1 MIDSSNGAGK
11 VKPPHPTQIDPEK
24 VKKQFRDVSQLYEK
38 HFMREMMKAMRA
50 TVPDSNFIKQNQ
62 GEKIF
67 RSQLDEEYVEKWGD
81 RGGIG
86 LSDLIY
92 NQLIEKYG
100 PAMGLSNP
108 LEKARG
114 PLPLDEKSNFPR
126 ATVRI
131 QEKDQGK
138 TQLQFNLGSAQSGP
152 ASGRELRAPWSG
164 YLIKKIQLAPDEWA
178 LELSHENGLN
188 SQLSFRGT
196 PSDDPSRQQI
206 QAGER
211 IGLLSPDA
219 TQFTWNLR
227 PQPRGGPGLGLA
239 SENPTETDLEPISKS
254 VPGPVS
260 E

>member
-1 MIDSSNGAGK
+1 MIDSSSGAGK
-11 VKPPHPTQIDPEK
+11 VKPLGPVPVDAEK
-24 VKKQFRDVSQLYEK
+24 IKKQFREVSQLYEK

-92 NQLIEKYG
+92 NQLVEKYG
-100 PAMGLSNP
+100 PSMGLAKP
-108 LEKARG
+108 LEKAQG

-126 ATVRI
+126 ATVNI
-131 QEKDQGK
+131 KEKSSTQ
-138 TQLQFNLGSAQSGP
+138 TQLQFDLGPSKNGA

-178 LELSHENGLN
+178 LEMNHGNGLN
-188 SQLSFRGT
+188 SQFSFRGT
-196 PSDDPSRQQI
+196 PVEGPLG
-206 QAGER
+206 QAVQPGER
-211 IGLLSPDA
+211 IGLLSPDS
-219 TQFTWNLR
+219 TQFNWNLR
-227 PQPRGGPGLGLA
+227 TQLKTDQAQGLG
-239 SENPTETDLEPISKS
+239 SESR
-254 VPGPVS
+254 PGTIPGPDSAPVS

>member
-1 MIDSSNGAGK
+1 MIDSSSGAGK
-11 VKPPHPTQIDPEK
+11 VKPLTPAPIDPEK

-92 NQLIEKYG
+92 NQLVEKYG
-100 PAMGLSNP
+100 PAMGLSKP
-108 LEKARG
+108 LEKTRG

-126 ATVRI
+126 TSVRVI
-131 QEKDQGK
+131 GNDPGK
-138 TQLQFNLGSAQSGP
+138 TQLQFNLGPAQKGP

-178 LELSHENGLN
+178 LEMNHGNGLT
-188 SQLSFRGT
+188 SQFSFRGT
-196 PSDDPSRQQI
+196 PSENPLGQPVQP
-206 QAGER
+206 GER
-211 IGLLSPDA
+211 IGLLSPDS
-219 TQFTWNLR
+219 TQFNWNLR
-227 PQPRGGPGLGLA
+227 PQSTIGPGQGL
-239 SENPTETDLEPISKS
+239 
-254 VPGPVS
+254 VPGSVS